1 MTFHL
6 DLPYLNY
13 ILDVIK
19 DIEESINN
27 ISKDKF
33 LKNKDI
39 KDANIRR
46 LDVIGDAIKNLS
58 KNVRDKYN
66 QINWEEFI
74 GIENRV
80 TNKYFGVDFNL
91 VWGLLREDIPILK
104 EQILKIKEDLEEKKG
119 K

>member
-13 ILDVIK
+13 ILDIIK

-39 KDANIRR
+39 RDANIRR
-46 LDVIGDAIKNLS
+46 LDIIAETLRSLS
-58 KNVRDKYN
+58 KDTKDRYKNT
-66 QINWEEFI
+66 NWEEFI
-74 GIENRV
+74 GIKDKV
-80 TNKYFGVDFNL
+80 TNQYFCVDFNL
-91 VWGLLREDIPILK
+91 IWEV
-104 EQILKIKEDLEEKKG
+104 
-119 K
+119 